1 MTEFIYMWL
10 AKLGYGHP
18 IHSPVTHVPMGMV
31 IGGCLFV
38 LLAAFLNKPIFY
50 RTAKHCYAFALAG
63 IPPVMF
69 LGYMDWQ
76 HFYHGEWRLE
86 IAAKII
92 LGVVLLLVCA
102 YNFMRLRKEPVDR
115 RVTLAAA
122 VISLAIAGA
131 LGFFGGELVYG
142 G

>member
-10 AKLGYGHP
+10 AKFGYGHP
-18 IHSPVTHVPMGMV
+18 IHSPVTHIPMGMV
-31 IGGCLFV
+31 IGGCVFV
-38 LLAAFLNKPIFY
+38 LLAAFLNKPDFY
-50 RTAKHCYAFALAG
+50 RTAMHCYAVALAG

-76 HFYHGEWRLE
+76 HFYRGEWRFE

-92 LGVVLLLVCA
+92 LAVVLFAVCV
-102 YNFMRLRKEPVDR
+102 YNFIRLRREPGDR
-115 RVTLAAA
+115 RVTVAAA